1 MSPIARSLW
10 QVNHPPDRERAEAL
24 ATALRIPHQLAE
36 LLVQRGVDDIST
48 AKVFLRP
55 SLDGLSDPAEFKD
68 LPEAV
73 GIIADSVRRGERIV
87 VHGDYDVDGQC
98 GTALLTRVLRAA
110 GGEVIPFVPHR
121 MQDGYD
127 LGPAGVAIAVEHDA
141 SLIVTCDC
149 GVTASESVADAKRR
163 GLKVVVTDHHLTG
176 DLPPAD
182 AVVNPR
188 RPDCPSPSKDLC
200 GTGIVFK
207 IAQGLVSELGLP
219 ENLPMHFLDLVAL
232 ATVADL
238 VPLTGENRTLVR
250 FGLRTLANSR
260 WPGVRALVEAAGLR
274 GKPIRAGQVGFI
286 LAPRLN
292 AIGRLGDAKD
302 GLRLLLTDDDNEARQ
317 RAQALESINRER
329 QELDQRILVEAIE
342 HIEATVDLD
351 RVFGLALARDGWHPG
366 VIGIV
371 ASRLVERYARPT
383 VLIGLEGSQGKG
395 SGRSIPGFDLH
406 GALTECR
413 SHLVKFGGHRMAAG
427 LTIDRDCVSDFQN
440 AFNEAARRVLTFDD
454 LVHRQRIDALVSL
467 GGLDGRLERL
477 LRYFEPCGMGNPAPV
492 FGIQHAK
499 ASGARTVGESHLRF
513 TLEDNTGR
521 LAAIGFG
528 LAQKVEGEWL
538 DAPVNVAFRLEENE
552 WQGMSS
558 LQARVLDLRPP
569 DE

>member
-1 MSPIARSLW
+1 
-10 QVNHPPDRERAEAL
+10 
-24 ATALRIPHQLAE
+24 
-36 LLVQRGVDDIST
+36 
-48 AKVFLRP
+48 
-55 SLDGLSDPAEFKD
+55 
-68 LPEAV
+68 
-73 GIIADSVRRGERIV
+73 
-87 VHGDYDVDGQC
+87 
-98 GTALLTRVLRAA
+98 
-110 GGEVIPFVPHR
+110 